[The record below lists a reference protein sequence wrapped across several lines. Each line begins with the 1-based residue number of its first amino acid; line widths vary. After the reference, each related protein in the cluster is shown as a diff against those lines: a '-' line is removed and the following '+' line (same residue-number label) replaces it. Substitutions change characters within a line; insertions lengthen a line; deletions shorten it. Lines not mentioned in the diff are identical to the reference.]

1 MKKTVKMLALAL
13 AAMCTA
19 FVLTGCT
26 IDFTRGDEKEDTL
39 TRAASAEADVVL
51 PEDINAEAQF
61 ATKMYDNGMY
71 VVFNGIND
79 KKTDYFKVPSGSLTI
94 DATATGEA
102 TGMKSFKISLWQK
115 MDGSTR
121 YVEDTTIY
129 YYTDGTP
136 HTYTISDL
144 DPEAEYRLS
153 ISYDAYKYYIYG
165 KMLVSGA
172 AA

>member
-19 FVLTGCT
+19 LVLTGCSL
-26 IDFTRGDEKEDTL
+26 DFTGGKEEEDPL
-39 TRAASAEADVVL
+39 TRAATAEADVVL
-51 PEDINAEAQF
+51 PEDMNAEAQF
-61 ATKMYDNGMY
+61 ATKMSDSGMY

-102 TGMKSFKISLWQK
+102 TGMKSFKINLWQK
-115 MDGSTR
+115 QDGSIR
-121 YVEDTTIY
+121 YVDGTTIY

-136 HTYTISDL
+136 HTYTISGL
-144 DPEAEYRLS
+144 DPEAEYRLA

-165 KMLVSGA
+165 KMFVSGA